1 MDGCLSKN
9 NTITTYVFSKE
20 QRQVMPYIYY
30 YIAQNLD
37 KEIAIVI
44 RPLKSNQINLP
55 TWSHDT

>member
-1 MDGCLSKN
+1 M
-9 NTITTYVFSKE
+9 YVFSKE

-30 YIAQNLD
+30 SIAQNLD